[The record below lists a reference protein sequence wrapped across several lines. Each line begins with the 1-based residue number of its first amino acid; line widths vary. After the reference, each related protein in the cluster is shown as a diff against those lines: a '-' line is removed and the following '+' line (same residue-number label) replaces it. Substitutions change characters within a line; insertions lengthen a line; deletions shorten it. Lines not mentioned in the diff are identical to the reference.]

1 MVNHRLYVWQLNIP
15 CRGGCQM
22 TPAAAQFVAM
32 EIKSNRPFAKA
43 VGYFCHSSNWDEPS
57 INAVSFCILMVTKM
71 CWIVKCFFALKKCGA
86 SHQLQFSQGL
96 NCNMFFSLKFTLVT
110 VVKSLFS
117 ITLWVS
123 VAGVCPRS
131 AHIEN
136 RTCCYPF

>member
-1 MVNHRLYVWQLNIP
+1 
-15 CRGGCQM
+15 M

-57 INAVSFCILMVTKM
+57 INAVSFCILMVTKIY
-71 CWIVKCFFALKKCGA
+71 WIVKYFFALKKCGA
-86 SHQLQFSQGL
+86 SHQL
-96 NCNMFFSLKFTLVT
+96 KFTLVT
-110 VVKSLFS
+110 VVKSPFS

-131 AHIEN
+131 VHIEN